1 MLIQLLIGSLLI
13 CITVIIEVFF
23 IGMATQF
30 ITRNSSWVTDGR
42 HIWRFMVELVAVVFW
57 LLVALVIA
65 IWMWAVTFLILDIFQ
80 TLEKSLYF
88 SIVSFTTLGFG
99 DIIIGQKWRLL
110 SGFSAANGL
119 IMFSLTTA
127 FLIEFITKIRLH
139 YQQGDQDDDD

>member
-1 MLIQLLIGSLLI
+1 MLIQFLIGSLLI
-13 CITVIIEVFF
+13 CLTVIVEVFF

-30 ITRNSSWVTDGR
+30 VTRNAAWLKDGHR
-42 HIWRFMVELVAVVFW
+42 IWRFMVELVAVVFW
-57 LLVALVIA
+57 LLISLVIG
-65 IWMWAVTFLILDIFQ
+65 MWLWALTFLFLDIFQ

-127 FLIEFITKIRLH
+127 FLIEFISRLH
-139 YQQGDQDDDD
+139 LDYQRGYDADDD